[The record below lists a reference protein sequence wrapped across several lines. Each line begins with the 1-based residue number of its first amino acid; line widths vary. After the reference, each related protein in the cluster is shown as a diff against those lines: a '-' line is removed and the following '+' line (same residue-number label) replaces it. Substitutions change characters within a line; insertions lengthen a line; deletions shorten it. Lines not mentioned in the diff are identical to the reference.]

1 MSTPGREKKITR
13 DASLSEAFNASND
26 DVEAI
31 FHKNS
36 YMKQLTQNAS
46 NKTLLEEQFGLRN
59 LSPEHEKFL
68 LGNQEKK
75 WEHSQIYKWVDPET
89 EAKAILNS
97 RRITRGAVEDR
108 ERKRYNV
115 QLSYG
120 KGDYD
125 WLLIPE
131 NKRNDPAREWNKR
144 GNFPLAEGKFLL
156 VPKTKMT
163 RPIRKSSYLSWILE
177 PDSPFS
183 QHTRV
188 FSLPPYEENFW
199 NNMLSDKASDPGYL
213 TLDKAGFQSKQNLA
227 MKNTEK
233 LIFHKLYLFESLSKA
248 CRWAT
253 RKSEGSRRRN
263 AKKFNIFQKHSFICI
278 AIH

>member
-1 MSTPGREKKITR
+1 MSAPGREKRITR
-13 DASLSEAFNASND
+13 DSSLSEAVNASND

-36 YMKQLTQNAS
+36 CMKQLTRNES
-46 NKTLLEEQFGLRN
+46 NRTALEKEFGIRN
-59 LSPEHEKFL
+59 LSPEHERFL
-68 LGNQEKK
+68 FGNKEKK
-75 WEHSQIYKWVDPET
+75 WEHSQIYKWVDHET

-97 RRITRGAVEDR
+97 RRITRGAVEER

-115 QLSYG
+115 QLSIC
-120 KGDYD
+120 KGDYE
-125 WLLIPE
+125 WKLIPE
-131 NKRNDPAREWNKR
+131 NKRNDPAALWNER
-144 GNFPLAEGKFLL
+144 GRFPLAEGRFLL

-199 NNMLSDKASDPGYL
+199 NNMLSTKAEDPGYL
-213 TLDKAGFQSKQNLA
+213 TLDKAGFQSKQNLV
-227 MKNTEK
+227 MKTTEK
-233 LIFHKLYLFESLSKA
+233 FS
-248 CRWAT
+248 
-253 RKSEGSRRRN
+253 
-263 AKKFNIFQKHSFICI
+263 
-278 AIH
+278 